1 MRLTVSYAA
10 GILVVAILVMSS
22 MGAVS
27 YDTETETETA
37 HCKRVIDGDTIV
49 LSTGERV
56 RYIGIDTLEARG
68 QLGNTIAEFNRYL
81 VEGKDVRL
89 EFDVDRYD
97 KYERLLA
104 YVYVEEIFVNAVL
117 VERGL
122 ARVMTV
128 KPNVRYKKAFQRLQK
143 KAKKERRGIWF
154 K

>member
-10 GILVVAILVMSS
+10 SILVAVILVMTS

-27 YDTETETETA
+27 YETETA

-56 RYIGIDTLEARG
+56 RYIGVDTLEARG
-68 QLGNTIAEFNRYL
+68 QLGCIIAEFNRYL
-81 VEGKDVRL
+81 VEGKDIRL
-89 EFDVDRYD
+89 EFDVERHD
-97 KYERLLA
+97 KYKRLLA
-104 YVYVEEIFVNAVL
+104 YVYVDDVFVNAAL

-122 ARVMTV
+122 ARVLTV
-128 KPNVRYKKAFQRLQK
+128 KPNVRYKKDFQRLQK
-143 KAKKERRGIWF
+143 KAKKERRGIWV

>member
-10 GILVVAILVMSS
+10 GILVAAILVMSS

-27 YDTETETETA
+27 HDTETETETA
-37 HCKRVIDGDTIV
+37 HCSRVIDGDTIV

-81 VEGKDVRL
+81 VEGKDIRL

-128 KPNVRYKKAFQRLQK
+128 KPNVRHKKAFQRLQK